1 MYKTESFYKQKESGA
16 RKLLA
21 KEETVSGQVFF
32 FWGRIRVYQ
41 TYFFFFWEMERAPM
55 TDYLIGT
62 DQKIP
67 NRLININFW
76 GRLKLQLNSLGFCT
90 NDAIL
95 GPSAYKLL
103 SPSATN
109 P

>member
-67 NRLININFW
+67 DWLIKFTLL
-76 GRLKLQLNSLGFCT
+76 GKSKLQLGR
-90 NDAIL
+90 D
-95 GPSAYKLL
+95 
-103 SPSATN
+103 
-109 P
+109 